1 VNENSVTPE
10 SIARAHADM
19 LAERRRIEADL
30 PGLQIT
36 DDGTFLRPA
45 PRLVGMACFKP
56 GCWFVAMRSTAEEA
70 QRAVE
75 DHYTLRH
82 AVTRVQERAS

>member
-1 VNENSVTPE
+1 MDHEYQQ

-19 LAERRRIEADL
+19 LAERRRAEAED
-30 PGLQIT
+30 PGLRIT
-36 DDGTFLRPA
+36 DDGTFFRPA

-82 AVTRVQERAS
+82 GLSLVKGRAS